1 VLAKD
6 MSAGFLLWSI
16 ATAYA
21 VFWSTYVVLLPLVA
35 TLPRRQDSPVKRR
48 PDASRPS
55 IAVIVPAHNMEQVI
69 TRCIASLADE
79 RNAGHQLE
87 IYVVA
92 DHCTDNTAD
101 LARHAG
107 AEVLTR
113 NEGSRGKTYT
123 LAWAIATLKDR
134 GADPDMYV
142 IVDATARIEAG
153 FFDALTAHWSAGE
166 NIVVSH
172 PVVDAANQ
180 QWFARCLGLT
190 LAHRNLQ
197 NRARQRLGLSSLIEG
212 RGMAYSRR
220 YIKEFGWRLAL
231 PTSTRKGSHPTEDW
245 RHAVQAVSHGFRVAF
260 ADDARV
266 VTPLRD
272 SLGAATQQGA
282 RWERGRMLNAGTH
295 ALKLLMRG
303 IRDRSRIKTLAALDA
318 IQPPVA
324 ILGVIAVILAA
335 FSFSVP
341 VSTLGTVVGMMPFA
355 LFLLYG
361 LLVVAQ
367 GRKDGI
373 EATAVLWAPVYL
385 AWRFASF
392 MLAWVFV
399 DKLNLSARR
408 KPRERA

>member
-1 VLAKD
+1 MGPA
-6 MSAGFLLWSI
+6 SILWFI
-16 ATAYA
+16 VTAYA
-21 VFWSTYVVLLPLVA
+21 VLWSTYVVLLPLVA
-35 TLPRRQDSPVKRR
+35 SLPRRARSAVGQRSAGPEV
-48 PDASRPS
+48 S
-55 IAVIVPAHNMEQVI
+55 IAVIVPAHNMERVI
-69 TRCIASLADE
+69 ARCIESLSDDLT
-79 RNAGHQLE
+79 AGQQLD

-92 DHCTDNTAD
+92 DHCSDNTAEI
-101 LARHAG
+101 ARHAG
-107 AEVLTR
+107 AHVLAR

-123 LAWAIATLKDR
+123 LAWAIATLKDL

-142 IVDATARIEAG
+142 IVDATARVEAG
-153 FFDALTAHWSAGE
+153 FFSALAAHWSQGE
-166 NIVVSH
+166 NIIVSH

-212 RGMAYSRR
+212 RGMAYSSN
-220 YIKEFGWRLAL
+220 YITEFGWSLAL

-245 RHAVQAVSHGFRVAF
+245 RHAVQAVEHGFRVAF

-272 SLGAATQQGA
+272 SLSAATQQGA

-295 ALKLLMRG
+295 ALRLLMHGVRERG
-303 IRDRSRIKTLAALDA
+303 RIKTLAALDA

-324 ILGVIAVILAA
+324 ILGVIAVFLAA
-335 FSFSVP
+335 FTLVVP
-341 VSTLGTVVGMMPFA
+341 VSTVGAILGVTPLA
-355 LFLLYG
+355 LFLVYG
-361 LLVVAQ
+361 MLVVAQ

-373 EATAVLWAPVYL
+373 KATAVFWAPVYL

-392 MLAWVFV
+392 LLAWVFV
-399 DKLNLSARR
+399 DKLDVSARR
-408 KPRERA
+408 KRRERT